1 MVLLGEEFFAYNI
14 RFDDDGSP
22 SEDLSKGNPPQ

>member
-1 MVLLGEEFFAYNI
+1 MVLLGEEFFAYSI

-22 SEDLSKGNPPQ
+22 SKNLIKGNPP